1 MLSGAAICSKLKT
14 YSEGF
19 GKPMARSVSE
29 TKPAWVPTEQ
39 MAEVIDLQAT
49 GYSLLA
55 CSRVTDIPVQTIWSW
70 NNELA
75 FSEQYRLRVQE
86 RTEDFNQAKDSVH
99 DQQVVMAL
107 QVIQEALSGELTRE
121 RNERAGTSEKPLRYE
136 AAIEL
141 LRATFWKQKAGGH
154 KQFGAS

>member
-1 MLSGAAICSKLKT
+1 
-14 YSEGF
+14 
-19 GKPMARSVSE
+19 MARSVSE

-55 CSRVTDIPVQTIWSW
+55 CFRATGVPVQTIWSW

-75 FSEQYRLRVQE
+75 FSEQYRALVQQ

-107 QVIQEALSGELTRE
+107 QVIQEALSGELQRE
-121 RNERAGTSEKPLRYE
+121 RSGPLGPSEKPLRYE

-154 KQFGAS
+154 KKFGTS